1 MLTLKYKVLK
11 FFFFLIGKKKYIQ
24 KTARCKKHQHIKSTK
39 KEAENKNKKHKLQR
53 KRAKE
58 KRKRVT
64 RCESPSP
71 SPSNKELEKRASML
85 VLRSIQI
92 LKF

>member
-1 MLTLKYKVLK
+1 MQKAPAYQKYKK
-11 FFFFLIGKKKYIQ
+11 E
-24 KTARCKKHQHIKSTK
+24 
-39 KEAENKNKKHKLQR
+39 EAENKNKKHKLQR

-71 SPSNKELEKRASML
+71 SPIKRGTRKESKHL
-85 VLRSIQI
+85 VLKSIQI
-92 LKF
+92 LKRLPMAFSPTTPHQTQWN